1 MFINYSSD
9 ARKESEV
16 REPFIKKVSHQSFME
31 AEGGAD
37 VSSDQG
43 CCCRRSL
50 EIIYKLNVENEN

>member
-1 MFINYSSD
+1 MT
-9 ARKESEV
+9 
-16 REPFIKKVSHQSFME
+16 FIKKVSHQSFMG

-50 EIIYKLNVENEN
+50 EIIYKLNVENHNCSISHGAITRIMEE